1 MKWDEFSQEI
11 KEKYDYSFFE
21 NIFSLLAGK
30 KIMVIG
36 ETIIDCYQYV
46 SPMSKSPKGNL
57 IATHFQ
63 KEEQFSGGV
72 LACANHIAEFCKK
85 TKLVSCLGE
94 IDSKIDFVLNNINF
108 KIESKLFS
116 RKGAQTTVN
125 TRFVDVNNCH
135 TKFFGVYKFE
145 HSMFPEELEKEVFDF
160 LSNELEKFDLVVV
173 VDYGHGFFTEK
184 IIDVI
189 CNKAKFLALNV
200 QTNSTNYGFNV
211 ISKFSRAD
219 YVCLDELEALLAVRD
234 RFADIEEVI
243 FKIAQMMKADRV
255 NITLGKK
262 GSLAYSLRENKVCK
276 IPAILTDSKDTV
288 GTGDSYLS
296 FTSPCALVGMPP
308 DALGFIGSIVGSLA
322 SKIVCNERAVSVKE
336 IKTFLRRFYDEHS

>member
-1 MKWDEFSQEI
+1 
-11 KEKYDYSFFE
+11 
-21 NIFSLLAGK
+21 
-30 KIMVIG
+30 MV
-36 ETIIDCYQYV
+36 D
-46 SPMSKSPKGNL
+46 
-57 IATHFQ
+57 
-63 KEEQFSGGV
+63 
-72 LACANHIAEFCKK
+72 
-85 TKLVSCLGE
+85 
-94 IDSKIDFVLNNINF
+94 NINH
-108 KIESKLFS
+108 KIKSKLFS
-116 RKGAQTTVN
+116 RKKAQTTVN
-125 TRFVDVNNCH
+125 TRFVDINNCH

-145 HSMFPEELEKEVFDF
+145 NSLFPKELEKEVFDF
-160 LSNELEKFDLVVV
+160 LNKELEKFDLVIV

-234 RFADIEEVI
+234 RFADVEDAII
-243 FKIAQMMKADRV
+243 KIAKMMKADRV

-262 GSLAYSLRENKVCK
+262 GSLSYSSKENNICK

-296 FTSPCALVGMPP
+296 FTSPCTLVGMPP

-322 SKIVCNERAVSVKE
+322 SKIVCNEKAVSVEE
-336 IKTFLRRFYDEHS
+336 IKTFLRRFYDECN